1 MVVANKQEPPVQGWI
16 GCVVDDN
23 QERMEEYS
31 LEEILPHRGT
41 MLLIDAVTAVGE
53 AYAVTESVVK
63 ESYPTADGRGVSPLV
78 LVELAAQTAGICN
91 SLGRIQKEGRGT
103 KTKGWLVGVK
113 RASFFVE
120 DSIPLGSRLVVR
132 SENRHEFDLLRE
144 VFCVVHLEETLV
156 GEITLQL
163 IQA

>member
-1 MVVANKQEPPVQGWI
+1 ME
-16 GCVVDDN
+16 
-23 QERMEEYS
+23 EEYS
-31 LEEILPHRGT
+31 LEEILPHRGR
-41 MLLIDAVTAVGE
+41 MLLIDAVTSVGE
-53 AYAVTESVVK
+53 AHAVTESVVK
-63 ESYPTADGRGVSPLV
+63 ESFPTADGQGVSPLV

-91 SLGRIQKEGRGT
+91 SIGRIQKEGRGT
-103 KTKGWLVGVK
+103 ETKGWLVGVK

-120 DSIPLGSRLVVR
+120 GSIAFGSRLVVR

-144 VFCVVHLEETLV
+144 VSCVVHLDGTLL